1 MTNEL
6 PLSVG
11 DLDTDPRLLVGWR
24 TRSKLDGRRLD
35 VHEDTHEV
43 LREIA
48 AACLDHI
55 HADDTEI
62 RDYQSFSTL
71 ESDQVFRVDSDDA
84 STVDLESASLVQLVQ
99 ESHQQELLDASELAE
114 HHYAFYAIVWGS
126 ADGEQIGF
134 VRKRNARA
142 TLEKGQRFFRYEETL
157 RSAARPDFVLDTDV
171 DLVVHGST
179 LYMLN
184 ENSART
190 LLNDVGLASAGIT
203 DNLAA
208 MKDILGGSSSLT
220 PDASAAFIAVASRK
234 INVARRLA
242 KIPAFFDGMTIDAAK
257 LRLAAEARFS
267 DPDTILDSAGV
278 ICVSEEGVEAALDL
292 IEGRLYMDDV
302 SGEERRADRLS
313 RRSK

>member
-1 MTNEL
+1 MTNSL
-6 PLSVG
+6 PLGVG
-11 DLDTDPRLLVGWR
+11 DFDTDPRLLVGWR

-35 VHEDTHEV
+35 THEDTHQI
-43 LREIA
+43 LRDIS

-62 RDYQSFSTL
+62 RDYQPFSTL
-71 ESDQVFRVDSDDA
+71 ESNQVFRVHSDEA
-84 STVDLESASLVQLVQ
+84 STVDLDSASLVQMVW
-99 ESHQQELLDASELAE
+99 ESHEQELLDASELAD

-126 ADGEQIGF
+126 TDGQQVGF
-134 VRKRNARA
+134 IRKRNARA
-142 TLEKGQRFFRYEETL
+142 ILERGQRFFRYEETL
-157 RSAARPDFVLDTDV
+157 KSTVQPDFVLDTDV

-190 LLNDVGLASAGIT
+190 LLNDAGLASAGIT

-208 MKDILGGSSSLT
+208 MKGILGGSSSLT

-242 KIPAFFDGMTIDAAK
+242 KIPAFFDGVTIDAKK
-257 LRLAAEARFS
+257 LRLAAEDRFS

-278 ICVSEEGVEAALDL
+278 ICVSEDTVEAALDL
-292 IEGRLYMDDV
+292 IEGRLYKDDV

>member
-1 MTNEL
+1 MTTEL
-6 PLSVG
+6 PRSVG
-11 DLDTDPRLLVGWR
+11 DLDSDPRLLVGWR

-35 VHEDTHEV
+35 VHEDTQEV
-43 LREIA
+43 LRDIA

-55 HADDTEI
+55 HADYTEV

-84 STVDLESASLVQLVQ
+84 STVDLESASLVQMVR
-99 ESHQQELLDASELAE
+99 ESHEQELLNASELAE
-114 HHYAFYAIVWGS
+114 HNYAFYAIVWGN

-142 TLEKGQRFFRYEETL
+142 TLEKGWRFFRYEETL
-157 RSAARPDFVLDTDV
+157 KSAARPDFVLDTDV

-190 LLNDVGLASAGIT
+190 LLNDVGLASTGIS

-220 PDASAAFIAVASRK
+220 PGASEAFTAVAGRK

-242 KIPAFFDGMTIDAAK
+242 KIPAFFDGITIDAAN

-267 DPDTILDSAGV
+267 DPDAILDSAGV

-313 RRSK
+313 RRAK